1 MNFERGGK
9 NNAWN
14 SDGYRKT
21 WMEAGYYF
29 FPTDYLT
36 MKIGFNLRDQKEW
49 MKWVDSNYLAAY
61 DSTEKFLT
69 LDLNYFKGNKHELRF
84 KAQFVALDASNPTSL
99 MSNQNGYLSLSER
112 EVSAFNVGEAAVQI
126 RYKYELATLSNLY
139 IVYSQG
145 GNIYEENIKSDSRSI
160 VQDSWRNPSGKIF
173 AIKLRLRF

>member
-1 MNFERGGK
+1 
-9 NNAWN
+9 
-14 SDGYRKT
+14 
-21 WMEAGYYF
+21 
-29 FPTDYLT
+29 
-36 MKIGFNLRDQKEW
+36 
-49 MKWVDSNYLAAY
+49 
-61 DSTEKFLT
+61 
-69 LDLNYFKGNKHELRF
+69 
-84 KAQFVALDASNPTSL
+84 

>member
-1 MNFERGGK
+1 
-9 NNAWN
+9 
-14 SDGYRKT
+14 
-21 WMEAGYYF
+21 
-29 FPTDYLT
+29 
-36 MKIGFNLRDQKEW
+36 
-49 MKWVDSNYLAAY
+49 
-61 DSTEKFLT
+61 
-69 LDLNYFKGNKHELRF
+69 
-84 KAQFVALDASNPTSL
+84 

-145 GNIYEENIKSDSRSI
+145 GNIYGENINSDSRSI